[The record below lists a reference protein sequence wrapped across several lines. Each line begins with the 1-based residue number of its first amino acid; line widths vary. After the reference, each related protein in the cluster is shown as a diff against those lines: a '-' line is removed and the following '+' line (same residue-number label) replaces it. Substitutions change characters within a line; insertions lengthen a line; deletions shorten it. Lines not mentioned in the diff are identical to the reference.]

1 MNNNQ
6 TNVYWNAFTVSDWK
20 IYVAATERGIC
31 YVGSPNQPFDE
42 LEKWINKKI
51 PSAHLV
57 QSDSHLQSATS
68 ELTQYILSERQT
80 FTAEK
85 DLIGTDFQLA
95 VWHAS
100 NKIPYGETRTYSEI
114 AEQIGRPDAIRAVGT
129 AIGANPLLFI
139 IPCHRIVAKN
149 GGLAGFRAG
158 IDVKEKLLQ
167 LEIKNHT

>member
-1 MNNNQ
+1 MTNNQ
-6 TNVYWNAFTVSDWK
+6 TNVYWTVFTVRDWK
-20 IYVAATERGIC
+20 IYLAATERGIC

-42 LEKWINKKI
+42 LEKWVSKKI

-57 QSDSHLQSATS
+57 QSSAHLQSATS
-68 ELTQYILSERQT
+68 ELTQYILGESQT
-80 FTAEK
+80 FTIEK
-85 DLIGTDFQLA
+85 DLIGTDFQQA
-95 VWHAS
+95 VWQAS
-100 NKIPYGETRTYSEI
+100 AKIPYGETRNYSQV
-114 AEQIGRPDAIRAVGT
+114 AEQIGRPNAIRAVGT

-167 LEIKNHT
+167 LETINNT